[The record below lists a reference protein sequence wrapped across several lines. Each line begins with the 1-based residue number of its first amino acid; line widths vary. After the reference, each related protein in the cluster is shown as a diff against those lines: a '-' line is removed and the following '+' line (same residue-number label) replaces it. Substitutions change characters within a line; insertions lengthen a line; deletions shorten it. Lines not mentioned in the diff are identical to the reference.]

1 MSDESEEYGGRLI
14 IKELKKEDAGEYEC
28 YLSSGQ
34 TSRVRLM
41 VNIDENQKASSHHQT
56 NSNEVNKEVDGNVE
70 LTCQISD
77 KDNLRWRKLNGV
89 KKIKF
94 LLFTKIYINTIN

>member
-14 IKELKKEDAGEYEC
+14 IKDLKKEDAGDYEC
-28 YLSSGQ
+28 FLASGQ

-41 VNIDENQKASSHHQT
+41 VNIDENHKQVNSH
-56 NSNEVNKEVDGNVE
+56 EVNKEIDANVE
-70 LTCQISD
+70 LICQIND

-89 KKIKF
+89 NYVY
-94 LLFTKIYINTIN
+94 L